1 MNVPELIHAR
11 EGKTLE
17 FKRDL
22 SSLQPILKTLVAFAN
37 TSGGTLVIG
46 IQDDGVVV
54 GIADPLREEER
65 LASSIADSIRPAMTP
80 EIDLASHAGKT
91 LLIMR
96 VPHWRGPFYLRSEG
110 PEDGVYVRLGST
122 NRRAGPELL
131 AELQRSLAGLSFDQ
145 LPCADLT
152 AEDLD
157 PERIR
162 RYFAAIGRAVSQ
174 AHLASLGVLVPQ
186 AGRLTPSHGGLI
198 LFGRDAPRQRLF
210 PEARVSCARFR
221 GVERVDFLDRLDIEG
236 TVLEALEETPKFIR
250 RNTRLAARIVTMR
263 RQDISEYPEVALR
276 EVLVNAV
283 AHADYSITGM
293 RIRVAIYA
301 NRLEVENPGLLP
313 FGMTLD
319 DLKAGVSRIRNRVIV
334 RVLRELGL
342 VEEWGTGYRRVTQAC
357 EAGGYPPPTWQE
369 LGSALRVIF
378 QPHPEAANEA
388 SEQSDVS
395 DAAYVPINETVNE
408 IHEAV
413 SGVYEAV
420 SEVNETVNETG
431 EVVNETVN
439 EIGET
444 VNARQQWFIAQIVAG
459 RQPGWADLVKQWQ
472 VSRATAMRD
481 IAGLKA
487 RGLIEFVGA
496 RKTGFYR
503 LAKQG

>member
-1 MNVPELIHAR
+1 MNVSELLTAA

-37 TSGGTLVIG
+37 TSGGTLVSG
-46 IQDDGVVV
+46 VQDDGVVV
-54 GIADPLREEER
+54 GIADALREEER
-65 LASSIADSIRPAMTP
+65 LASSIADGIRPAMTP
-80 EIDLASHAGKT
+80 EIDIVSHDGKT
-91 LLIMR
+91 LLMAR

-131 AELQRSLAGLSFDQ
+131 AELQRALSGLSFDQ
-145 LPCADLT
+145 MPCADLS
-152 AEDLD
+152 ADDLD

-162 RYFAAIGRAVSQ
+162 RYFAAIGRQFSQ
-174 AHLASLGVLVPQ
+174 EHLASLGVLVAQ

-236 TVLEALEETPKFIR
+236 TVLDALEETPKFIR
-250 RNTRLAARIVTMR
+250 RNTRLAAKIVTMR
-263 RQDISEYPEVALR
+263 RQDIPEYPEVALR

-283 AHADYSITGM
+283 AHADYSLTGM

-301 NRLEVENPGLLP
+301 DRLEVENPGRLP

-319 DLKAGVSRIRNRVIV
+319 DFKAGVSRIRNRVIV

-342 VEEWGTGYRRVTQAC
+342 VEEWGTGYRRVTQVC
-357 EAGGYPPPTWQE
+357 EEGGYPPPAWQE
-369 LGSALRVIF
+369 LSAALRVIF
-378 QPHPEAANEA
+378 KPHPEAADEE
-388 SEQSDVS
+388 SELNDVP
-395 DAAYVPINETVNE
+395 DVPINVHANE
-408 IHEAV
+408 PI
-413 SGVYEAV
+413 
-420 SEVNETVNETG
+420 NEPDEPINEPDEPINT
-431 EVVNETVN
+431 
-439 EIGET
+439 
-444 VNARQQWFIAQIVAG
+444 RQQWFIAQIMAG
-459 RQPGWADLVKQWQ
+459 RQSGWADLAEKWQ
-472 VSRATAMRD
+472 VSRATARRD
-481 IAGLKA
+481 ITGLKL

-503 LAKQG
+503 LTK

>member
-1 MNVPELIHAR
+1 MNVPELLHAR

-37 TSGGTLVIG
+37 TSGGTLVVG
-46 IQDDGVVV
+46 VRDDGAAV

-80 EIDLASHAGKT
+80 EIDLASHDGKT
-91 LLIMR
+91 LLIVH
-96 VPHWRGPFYLRSEG
+96 VPRWRGPFYLRSEG
-110 PEDGVYVRLGST
+110 PQDGVYVRLGST
-122 NRRAGPELL
+122 NRRAGPDLL
-131 AELQRSLAGLSFDQ
+131 AELQRSLAGVSFDQ
-145 LPCADLT
+145 LPCADLS
-152 AEDLD
+152 ADDLD

-162 RYFAAIGRAVSQ
+162 RYCAAIGREVSQ
-174 AHLASLGVLVPQ
+174 AHLESLGVLVRQ
-186 AGRLTPSHGGLI
+186 AGQLAPSHGGLI

-263 RQDISEYPEVALR
+263 RQDIPEYPEVALR

-283 AHADYSITGM
+283 AHADYSLTGM
-293 RIRVAIYA
+293 RIRIAIYA
-301 NRLEVENPGLLP
+301 NRLEVENPGMLP
-313 FGMTLD
+313 FGMTLE

-357 EAGGYPPPTWQE
+357 EEGGYSPPTWQE
-369 LGSALRVIF
+369 MGAALRVIF
-378 QPHPEAANEA
+378 QPHPAAANEA
-388 SEQSDVS
+388 SEQSAVFDVPVNVP
-395 DAAYVPINETVNE
+395 DVPVNEPDVPINEAVNE
-408 IHEAV
+408 RQRWLLVQLSEGQQLKPHDVTAHF
-413 SGVYEAV
+413 GV
-420 SEVNETVNETG
+420 SE
-431 EVVNETVN
+431 
-439 EIGET
+439 
-444 VNARQQWFIAQIVAG
+444 
-459 RQPGWADLVKQWQ
+459 K
-472 VSRATAMRD
+472 TAKRD

-496 RKTGFYR
+496 PKTGFYR
-503 LAKQG
+503 LIRREL